1 MPSDIVKVKK
11 GKKEEKKKKEAL
23 LFIRSS
29 SSSSGIFFNFFFFFG
44 GGGLFC
50 SCFLS
55 LSLSVAAYF
64 LRTFIRVEGGGMG
77 RGQSENLVQA
87 LKDTLSSSVTS
98 PSHARRSCP

>member
-29 SSSSGIFFNFFFFFG
+29 SSSGIFFNFFFF
-44 GGGLFC
+44 GLFC

>member
-29 SSSSGIFFNFFFFFG
+29 SSSSGIFLNFFF

-87 LKDTLSSSVTS
+87 LKDTLSSNVTS